1 MFIVNNYQLIF
12 PFRIEAM
19 FRSLDVLKNLPGH
32 EDRLEMCDTFRLTL
46 LNALRPNIR
55 KEIMDMSIA
64 SLQEYAYVF
73 KKLKR

>member
-1 MFIVNNYQLIF
+1 
-12 PFRIEAM
+12 M

>member
-1 MFIVNNYQLIF
+1 MLIVNNYQLIF

-32 EDRLEMCDTFRLTL
+32 EGRLEMCDTFRITL